1 MNRRKPGLRAR
12 LIFWSTVT
20 FLAMG
25 SLYLVPGLS
34 FYFLFQRRVL
44 AIEEGQGDGALLA
57 TRAEIGTD
65 KGSDPKVPGR
75 PWTPVAFGDWRV
87 FLPPERVSMRRE
99 GETLI
104 VKYHAGQITV
114 DRFAPGFVREAFLGA
129 LGRTGGSVDSI
140 PSRYGDADDGLLL
153 HDLAR
158 VTTGDFQMG
167 MKPLD
172 RSIYAASIVA
182 KMYIWD
188 FTAVEQFRLLER
200 DGQRGAY
207 IRGLDGEASLLVCL
221 PAGVF
226 MYRLDGLPVA
236 EHRPDHPSWFAATEH
251 RPESR

>member
-1 MNRRKPGLRAR
+1 MHRKKPGLRAR

-20 FLAMG
+20 LLAVG
-25 SLYLVPGLS
+25 VLYLTPGLS
-34 FYFLFQRRVL
+34 FYFFFQRRVL
-44 AIEEGQGDGALLA
+44 AIEDGQGHGALLA
-57 TRAEIGTD
+57 TRAELGKDT
-65 KGSDPKVPGR
+65 GSEPEVPGR

-87 FLPPERVSMRRE
+87 LLPPERVSMRRE

-104 VKYHAGQITV
+104 VKYAVGQITV
-114 DRFAPGFVREAFLGA
+114 NRFAPGFVREAFLGA
-129 LGRTGGSVDSI
+129 LDRTGGSVDSI
-140 PSRYGDADDGLLL
+140 SSRYGDADDGLLL

-167 MKPLD
+167 MKPPD

-182 KMYIWD
+182 KMCIWD
-188 FTAVEQFRLLER
+188 FTAVEHFRLLER

-207 IRGLDGEASLLVCL
+207 MRGLDGEASLLVCL

-236 EHRPDHPSWFAATEH
+236 EHRPDHPSWFAVTER